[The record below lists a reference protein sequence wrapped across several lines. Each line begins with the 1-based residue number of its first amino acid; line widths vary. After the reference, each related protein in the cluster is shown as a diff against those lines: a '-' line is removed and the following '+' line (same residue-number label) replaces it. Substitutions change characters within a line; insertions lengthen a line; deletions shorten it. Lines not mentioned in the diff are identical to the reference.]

1 MKKGFLNII
10 QLVLIITNVILTAII
25 VFAVVP
31 AMNST
36 NDLVAKV
43 SKAIDLEKEGTTQY
57 TDSISIDDLVTYNFA
72 EKVTVSLAGSK
83 DNDVHY
89 TQFGVTLSLNKKAE
103 GYDTYKDK
111 LSENEQLMSAKI
123 LKIVSK
129 YTTSEVQNNQKAI
142 LQEITLALRE
152 MYNNTDFIY
161 ETSFVNIVFQ

>member
-1 MKKGFLNII
+1 MKKG
-10 QLVLIITNVILTAII
+10 LINVILLILAVTNVVLTAII

-31 AMNST
+31 AMNNT

-43 SKAIDLEKEGTTQY
+43 SKAIDLEKEGNSQY
-57 TDSISIDDLVTYNFA
+57 TDNISIDDLVTYNFA
-72 EKVTVSLAGSK
+72 DKVTVSLAGSTD
-83 DNDVHY
+83 DNVHY
-89 TQFGVTLSLNKKAE
+89 TQFGVTLSLNKNEE

-111 LSENEQLMSAKI
+111 LAENEQLMSAKI

-129 YTTSEVQNNQKAI
+129 YTTAEVQNNQKAI

-152 MYNNTDFIY
+152 MYNNTNFIY